1 MDPITE
7 LYRLL
12 TNLIRLGTI
21 AAVEYRPPRCRVQS
35 GALLTAP
42 LRWISL
48 RAGRT
53 ATWCPPDI
61 GEQVIVFS
69 PGGDLAQGLVLCGL
83 NSLANPAPGGSR
95 NTHLVR
101 YPDGAELRYDH
112 QAHTLAATLPAG
124 GNAELSADGGITLNG
139 PLTVNGDTKIIGA
152 TRIDGDTGIKGQV
165 AVDGGIEA
173 SGDVKGKGVSLAHHK
188 TTGVKAGSDL
198 SGEPQQ

>member
-12 TNLIRLGTI
+12 ANLIRLGTI

-35 GALLTAP
+35 GALLSAP
-42 LRWISL
+42 LRWISV
-48 RAGRT
+48 RAGHT
-53 ATWCPPDI
+53 ATWSPPDI

-83 NSLANPAPGGSR
+83 NSHAHPAPGDSG

-124 GNAELSADGGITLNG
+124 GRAAISADRGITFNG
-139 PLTVNGDTKIIGA
+139 PLTVNGPTQLN
-152 TRIDGDTGIKGQV
+152 GDTGIKGQV

-173 SGDVKGKGVSLAHHK
+173 SGDVKGKGISLAHHK

-198 SGEPQQ
+198 SGDPR